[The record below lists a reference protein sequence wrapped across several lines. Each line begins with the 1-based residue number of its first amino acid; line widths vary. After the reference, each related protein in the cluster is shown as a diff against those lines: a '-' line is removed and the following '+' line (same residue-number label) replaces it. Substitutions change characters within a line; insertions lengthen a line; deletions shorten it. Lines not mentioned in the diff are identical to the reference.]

1 MKQLLFDSWHSW
13 KVCFLSGC
21 KKFLWGLVRIITCI
35 VLGILS
41 VIRWLWRLLRKAV
54 GQYPTSAIIIA
65 VLLCIGIY
73 MFMFVTGRARLVTAE
88 YQRDS
93 LSYELSK
100 FTQMYD
106 STATIIINGD
116 TVRYG
121 EELCAE

>member
-1 MKQLLFDSWHSW
+1 MKRKQASWIGRVVCLL
-13 KVCFLSGC
+13 L
-21 KKFLWGLVRIITCI
+21 
-35 VLGILS
+35 
-41 VIRWLWRLLRKAV
+41 
-54 GQYPTSAIIIA
+54 
-65 VLLCIGIY
+65 IY
-73 MFMFVTGRARLVTAE
+73 VFMFVKGRARLVTAE